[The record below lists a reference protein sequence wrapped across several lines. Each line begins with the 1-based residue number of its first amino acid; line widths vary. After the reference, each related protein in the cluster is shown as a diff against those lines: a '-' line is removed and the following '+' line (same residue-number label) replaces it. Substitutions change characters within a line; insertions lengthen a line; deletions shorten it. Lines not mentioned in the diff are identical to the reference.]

1 MNRKIRISL
10 STFIITSII
19 GLAVLVFI
27 HYKTENTFKVTFDEE
42 KKLEVK
48 IEKIHY
54 SGTKGGRLEWELFA
68 DSAKRTKEQDL
79 TVFETLKVIFYAKDG
94 TPYTLNAK
102 EGTFKEAAGEINAI
116 GDVTLDTEKGYT
128 LKADSLKYAV
138 KSREITSD
146 GPVEITSEAID
157 MEGTG
162 LRAEV
167 SSSRF
172 FLLKHVKAVFRDA
185 AT

>member
-27 HYKTENTFKVTFDEE
+27 HYKTESTLRVSFDEE

-54 SGTKGGRLEWELFA
+54 SGTKEGRLEWELFA

-94 TPYTLNAK
+94 KPYTMNASK
-102 EGTFKEAAGEINAI
+102 GTFAESAGEINAV
-116 GDVTLDTEKGYT
+116 GGVTVDTVEGYT
-128 LKADSLKYAV
+128 LKADSLKYTV
-138 KSREITSD
+138 KSRVITSD
-146 GPVEITSEAID
+146 GPVKITSETID
-157 MEGTG
+157 MEGIG
-162 LRAEV
+162 LKAEV
-167 SSSRF
+167 GSGSF
-172 FLLKHVKAVFRDA
+172 FLLNRVKAVFRGA
-185 AT
+185 AA